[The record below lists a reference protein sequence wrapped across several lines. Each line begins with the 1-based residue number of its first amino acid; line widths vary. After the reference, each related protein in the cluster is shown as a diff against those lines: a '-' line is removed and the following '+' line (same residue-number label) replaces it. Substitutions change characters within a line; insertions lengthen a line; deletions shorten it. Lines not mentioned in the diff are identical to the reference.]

1 MSPWRLWAAVV
12 APFGLGYFMSYLLRA
27 VNAVVVGDLERDVG
41 VTAEGL
47 GLITAAYLFGFGA
60 FQLPLGLLLDRFG
73 PRRVQACLLMVSA
86 VGSFLFAAGGSV
98 EALVAARLLIGL
110 GFAGG
115 LMASFKAVVLWAPP
129 QRVPLFN
136 ALVMVFG
143 GFGVLAA
150 TEPAH
155 MAVAAYGWRIVF
167 VGLGGAVALAAS
179 SIFLL
184 APRERPD
191 MLSRGG
197 FGVQLGGIA
206 HVYRDRLFWS
216 LAPMIA
222 GTCGTHIALQTLW
235 AAPWLR
241 DVGGLDPQ
249 GVASALFLMAI
260 AFIVGIL
267 LSGLLGDWANRRG
280 ISLMTVVEV
289 IAVVFFASLLAIVL
303 GIWPPATA
311 FWAVFAMTGQMTIL
325 SYAHLSA
332 YFGSVLAGRAN
343 TALNLLVFLG
353 AFAIQYAVGSVID
366 FWTPQNGLYRE
377 EAYRV
382 AFGGLLAFQFL
393 AWAWY
398 RLYRPRQA
406 AAAHRK

>member
-1 MSPWRLWAAVV
+1 MSLWRLWAVVV

-27 VNAVVVGDLERDVG
+27 VNAVVVEDLERDIG
-41 VTAEGL
+41 VSAEGL

-60 FQLPLGLLLDRFG
+60 FQLPLGVLLDRLG

-86 VGSFLFAAGGSV
+86 IGAFLFSLGESM
-98 EALVAARLLIGL
+98 ETLVAARLLIGL

-155 MAVAAYGWRIVF
+155 MAVAAFGWRAVF
-167 VGLGGAVALAAS
+167 VGLGGMVALAAS
-179 SIFLL
+179 AIFLL
-184 APRERPD
+184 APREKPD

-197 FGVQLGGIA
+197 FREQLAGIA

-222 GTCGTHIALQTLW
+222 GTCGIHIALQTLW

-241 DVGGLDPQ
+241 DVGGLDPNE
-249 GVASALFLMAI
+249 VASTLFLMAV

-267 LSGLLGDWANRRG
+267 LAGVLGDRANRRG
-280 ISLMTVVEV
+280 ISLMTVVE
-289 IAVVFFASLLAIVL
+289 AVAAVFLASLLAIVL
-303 GIWPPATA
+303 GLWPPATA
-311 FWAVFAMTGQMTIL
+311 FWALFAMTGQMTIL
-325 SYAHLSA
+325 AYAHLSA
-332 YFGSVLAGRAN
+332 HFGSVLAGRAN
-343 TALNLLVFLG
+343 AALNLLVFLG
-353 AFAIQYAVGSVID
+353 AFAIQYAVGGVLD
-366 FWTPQNGLYRE
+366 LWTAREGVYPE
-377 EAYRV
+377 EAYQV
-382 AFGGLLAFQFL
+382 AFGGLLAFQTL

-398 RLYRPRQA
+398 RLYRPRKVVA
-406 AAAHRK
+406 GRGT

>member
-41 VTAEGL
+41 VSAEGL

-60 FQLPLGLLLDRFG
+60 FQLPLGVLLDRFG

-86 VGSFLFAAGGSV
+86 VGSLLFAAGGSA

-155 MAVAAYGWRIVF
+155 MAVAAWGWRIVF

-179 SIFLL
+179 AIFLL
-184 APRERPD
+184 APRERPG
-191 MLSRGG
+191 MLSAGG
-197 FGVQLGGIA
+197 FRAQLSGIA

-216 LAPMIA
+216 LAPLIA

-249 GVASALFLMAI
+249 QVASTLFVMAA

-267 LSGLLGDWANRRG
+267 LSGALGDWANRRDV
-280 ISLMTVVEV
+280 SLMTVVE
-289 IAVVFFASLLAIVL
+289 AVTAVFLASLLAILL
-303 GIWPPATA
+303 GLWPPATA
-311 FWAVFAMTGQMTIL
+311 FWAVFAMTGQMAIL
-325 SYAHLSA
+325 AYAHLSA
-332 YFGSVLAGRAN
+332 HFGSVLAGRAN

-353 AFAIQYAVGSVID
+353 AFVIQYAVGGVLD
-366 FWTPQNGLYRE
+366 FWTAEEGRYPE
-377 EAYRV
+377 EAYRA
-382 AFGGLLAFQFL
+382 AFGGLLAFQL
-393 AWAWY
+393 LGWVWY
-398 RLYRPRQA
+398 RLSRPPETA
-406 AAAHRK
+406 GKGT

>member
-1 MSPWRLWAAVV
+1 MSLWRLWAAVV

-27 VNAVVVGDLERDVG
+27 VNAVVVADLERDVG

-60 FQLPLGLLLDRFG
+60 FQLPLGVLLDRFG

-86 VGSFLFAAGGSV
+86 LGSFLFAAGGS
-98 EALVAARLLIGL
+98 ADMLVGARLMIGL

-129 QRVPLFN
+129 ERVPLFN

-155 MAVAAYGWRIVF
+155 MAVAAYGWRAVF
-167 VGLGGAVALAAS
+167 AGLGCAVALAAS
-179 SIFLL
+179 AIFLL
-184 APRERPD
+184 APREKPD

-197 FGVQLGGIA
+197 FRAQIAGIGQ
-206 HVYRDRLFWS
+206 VYRNRTFWS
-216 LAPMIA
+216 LAPIIA
-222 GTCGTHIALQTLW
+222 GTCGAHIALQTLW

-241 DVGGLDPQ
+241 DVGGLDPEQ
-249 GVASALFLMAI
+249 TASTLFLMAA

-267 LSGLLGDWANRRG
+267 LSGALGDWANRRG
-280 ISLMTVVEV
+280 ISLMAVVEAIV
-289 IAVVFFASLLAIVL
+289 AVFLASLLAIVL
-303 GIWPPATA
+303 GLWPPTTA
-311 FWAVFAMTGQMTIL
+311 FWAIFAMTGQMTIL
-325 SYAHLSA
+325 SYAYLSA

-353 AFAIQYAVGSVID
+353 AFAIQYAIGGVLD
-366 FWTPQNGLYRE
+366 RWTPEDGRYPE
-377 EAYRV
+377 EAYRT
-382 AFGGLLAFQFL
+382 AFGGLLALQFL

-398 RLYRPRQA
+398 RLYRPREA
-406 AAAHRK
+406 ATDRGR

>member
-1 MSPWRLWAAVV
+1 MSLWRLWAAVV

-27 VNAVVVGDLERDVG
+27 VNAVVVADLERDVG

-60 FQLPLGLLLDRFG
+60 FQLPLGVLLDRFG

-86 VGSFLFAAGGSV
+86 LGSVLFAVGGS
-98 EALVAARLLIGL
+98 ADMLVGTRLLIGL

-129 QRVPLFN
+129 ERVPLFN

-150 TEPAH
+150 TEPTH
-155 MAVAAYGWRIVF
+155 MAVAAWGWRAVF
-167 VGLGGAVALAAS
+167 AGLGGAVALAAS
-179 SIFLL
+179 AIFLL
-184 APRERPD
+184 APREKPD
-191 MLSRGG
+191 MLSSGG
-197 FGVQLGGIA
+197 FRAQLAGIA
-206 HVYRDRLFWS
+206 HVYRDRTFWS
-216 LAPMIA
+216 LAPIIA
-222 GTCGTHIALQTLW
+222 GTCGAHIALQTLW

-241 DVGGLDPQ
+241 DVGGLGP
-249 GVASALFLMAI
+249 GEVASTLFLMAM

-267 LSGLLGDWANRRG
+267 LSGALGDWANRRG
-280 ISLMTVVEV
+280 ISLMTVVEAIV
-289 IAVVFFASLLAIVL
+289 AVFVVSLLAIVL
-303 GIWPPATA
+303 GLWPPATA

-325 SYAHLSA
+325 SYAYLSA

-353 AFAIQYAVGSVID
+353 AFAIQYAIGGALD
-366 FWTPQNGLYRE
+366 FWEAEEGRYPE
-377 EAYRV
+377 EAYRT
-382 AFGGLLAFQFL
+382 AFGGLLALQLL

-398 RLYRPRQA
+398 RLYRPRGGGTGQG
-406 AAAHRK
+406 R

>member
-1 MSPWRLWAAVV
+1 MSLWRLWAAVV

-27 VNAVVVGDLERDVG
+27 VNAVVVVDLERDIG
-41 VTAEGL
+41 VSAEGL
-47 GLITAAYLFGFGA
+47 GLITAAYLFAFGA
-60 FQLPLGLLLDRFG
+60 FQLPLGALLDRFG
-73 PRRVQACLLMVSA
+73 PRRVQSCLLMVSA
-86 VGSFLFAAGGSV
+86 AGSLLFAAGGSV

-129 QRVPLFN
+129 ERVPLFN
-136 ALVMVFG
+136 SLVMVFG

-155 MAVAAYGWRIVF
+155 MAVAAYGWRGVF
-167 VGLGGAVALAAS
+167 AGLGGVVALAAS
-179 SIFLL
+179 AIFLL

-191 MLSRGG
+191 MLSAGG
-197 FGVQLGGIA
+197 FRAQIAGIGQ
-206 HVYRDRLFWS
+206 VYRDRAFWR

-222 GTCGTHIALQTLW
+222 GTCGAHIALQTLW

-249 GVASALFLMAI
+249 QVASTLFLMAV
-260 AFIVGIL
+260 AFTAGIL
-267 LSGLLGDWANRRG
+267 LSGLLGDWAGRRG
-280 ISLMTVVEV
+280 ISLMAVVEA
-289 IAVVFFASLLAIVL
+289 IAAVFIASFLAIVL
-303 GIWPPATA
+303 GLWPPATA
-311 FWAVFAMTGQMTIL
+311 FWLLFAMTGQMTIL

-332 YFGSVLAGRAN
+332 YFGPVLAGRAN

-353 AFAIQYAVGSVID
+353 AFAIQYAVGGVLD
-366 FWTPQNGLYRE
+366 FWTPEDGRYPE
-377 EAYRV
+377 EAYRA
-382 AFGGLLAFQFL
+382 AFGGLLACLLL

-398 RLYRPRQA
+398 RLYRPREQPPA
-406 AAAHRK
+406 RAG

>member
-41 VTAEGL
+41 VSAEGL

-60 FQLPLGLLLDRFG
+60 FQLPLGVLLDRFG

-86 VGSFLFAAGGSV
+86 VGSLLFAAGGSA

-155 MAVAAYGWRIVF
+155 MAVAAWGWRIVF

-179 SIFLL
+179 AIFLL
-184 APRERPD
+184 APRERPG
-191 MLSRGG
+191 MLSAGG
-197 FGVQLGGIA
+197 FRAQLSGIA

-216 LAPMIA
+216 LAPLIA
-222 GTCGTHIALQTLW
+222 GTCGAHIALQTLW

-249 GVASALFLMAI
+249 QVASTLFVMAA

-267 LSGLLGDWANRRG
+267 LSGALGDWANRRDV
-280 ISLMTVVEV
+280 SLMTVVE
-289 IAVVFFASLLAIVL
+289 AVTAVFLASLLAILL
-303 GIWPPATA
+303 GLWPPATA
-311 FWAVFAMTGQMTIL
+311 FWAVFAMTGQMAIL
-325 SYAHLSA
+325 AYAHLSA
-332 YFGSVLAGRAN
+332 HFGSVLAGRAN

-353 AFAIQYAVGSVID
+353 AFVIQYAVGGVLD
-366 FWTPQNGLYRE
+366 FWTAEEGRYPE
-377 EAYRV
+377 EAYRA
-382 AFGGLLAFQFL
+382 AFGGLLAFQL
-393 AWAWY
+393 LGWVWY
-398 RLYRPRQA
+398 RLSRPPETA
-406 AAAHRK
+406 GKGT